1 VTLLAL
7 ALDRDTEDRL
17 LADIVEHGHV
27 IVARPANVR
36 ELLTAIDKYTPEA
49 LIVGATRGTLTA
61 ELLAAS
67 DANGIRVVALAASE
81 AERRYVAELGLHEVA
96 AADAEWPVIEA
107 VLMLGGELPLRIDEP
122 NGPGGEPD
130 GTAAPGTAAPG
141 AGASDGGASDGTGAE
156 RAAEPAAGR
165 SRQNRGHAA
174 KRADR
179 GSRATLAPARP
190 TRSRHRSADE
200 PHAEA
205 RVAADDEAVAGLTG
219 VGTVIAV
226 WGPAGAPG
234 RTTLAINIAAEIAA
248 AGHTVVLADVD
259 TYSGSI
265 APSLGLLDEAPGFA
279 AACRLAGADALTR
292 TEFERIA
299 HRYNSPRGAFWV
311 LTGIGQPSRWPELSA
326 ERVGGAIS
334 SLRRW
339 ADYVVL
345 DTGFSLESDEEISSD
360 LFAPRRN
367 AATLA
372 ALGSADRV
380 VACGLADPVG
390 LARFLRAWVD
400 LTEVITTTRVHVVM
414 NRVRASAV
422 GLGAGSQVTSA
433 LRRFGGIDSAALV
446 PQDQAG
452 LDAAVLT
459 GQTLRDAAPR
469 SPARLGILGLVEAD
483 LLPVPDGTPVPRWRQ
498 WSRTARWRGAAS
510 AT

>member
-36 ELLTAIDKYTPEA
+36 ELLSAIDRFAPEA

-67 DANGIRVVALAASE
+67 DSNGIRVVALAATE
-81 AERRYVAELGLHEVA
+81 PERRYVAELGLHEVV

-107 VLMLGGELPLRIDEP
+107 VLMLGGELPLRIDQTPDARPEP
-122 NGPGGEPD
+122 ERAGEGGQAD
-130 GTAAPGTAAPG
+130 GADGADGADPPSRRRSRSTRRRDRGNRATAAPAREKRSRHRTERGSGDSTAP
-141 AGASDGGASDGTGAE
+141 D
-156 RAAEPAAGR
+156 EPAAG
-165 SRQNRGHAA
+165 
-174 KRADR
+174 
-179 GSRATLAPARP
+179 
-190 TRSRHRSADE
+190 
-200 PHAEA
+200 
-205 RVAADDEAVAGLTG
+205 LTG
-219 VGTVIAV
+219 TGTVIAV

-259 TYSGSI
+259 TYSGSV

-279 AACRLAGADALTR
+279 AACRLAGSDALTR

-311 LTGIGQPSRWPELSA
+311 LTGIGAPSRWPELSA

-334 SLRRW
+334 CLRRW

-390 LARFLRAWVD
+390 MARFLRAWAD
-400 LTEVITTTRVHVVM
+400 LTEVITTNRVHVVM

-433 LRRFGGIDSAALV
+433 LRRFGGIDSATLV
-446 PQDQAG
+446 QHDQAG

-459 GQTLRDAAPR
+459 GRTLRDAAPR
-469 SPARLGILGLVEAD
+469 SPARLGILGLVRGD
-483 LLPVPDGTPVPRWRQ
+483 LLPVPDEAPVPRWWR
-498 WSRTARWRGAAS
+498 WGWAERWRRPAS

>member
-36 ELLTAIDKYTPEA
+36 ELLAAIERHSPEA

-67 DANGIRVVALAASE
+67 DSNGIRVVALAASADE
-81 AERRYVAELGLHEVA
+81 YRYVAALGLHEVVS
-96 AADAEWPVIEA
+96 ADADWPEIET
-107 VLMLGGELPLRIDEP
+107 VLSFGAGVPLRIDD
-122 NGPGGEPD
+122 EPD
-130 GTAAPGTAAPG
+130 APPDRTGSPPSDPPAETRRPRSRRRAVPAEPAP
-141 AGASDGGASDGTGAE
+141 
-156 RAAEPAAGR
+156 AAEPGSPDEPRRRRTRRPAAGE
-165 SRQNRGHAA
+165 
-174 KRADR
+174 
-179 GSRATLAPARP
+179 PAEGI
-190 TRSRHRSADE
+190 A
-200 PHAEA
+200 
-205 RVAADDEAVAGLTG
+205 AGLTASA
-219 VGTVIAV
+219 TVIAV

-279 AACRLAGADALTR
+279 AACRLAGSDALTR
-292 TEFERIA
+292 AEFERIA

-326 ERVGGAIS
+326 ERVGDAITA
-334 SLRRW
+334 LRRW

-390 LARFLRAWVD
+390 MARFLRAWAD
-400 LTEVITTTRVHVVM
+400 LTATVTTTRVHVVM
-414 NRVRASAV
+414 NRVRPSAV
-422 GLGAGSQVTSA
+422 GLGAASQVTGA
-433 LRRFGGIDSAALV
+433 LRRFGGIDDAALV
-446 PQDQAG
+446 PHDQAG
-452 LDAAVLT
+452 VDAAVLT
-459 GQTLRDAAPR
+459 GRTLRDAAPR
-469 SPARLGILGLVEAD
+469 SPARLGILSLVRDE
-483 LLPVPDGTPVPRWRQ
+483 LLPAPEAEQATRRWPWR
-498 WSRTARWRGAAS
+498 RLARWRGPAS

>member
-7 ALDRDTEDRL
+7 ALDRETEDRL

-36 ELLTAIDKYTPEA
+36 ELLAAIERHSPEA

-67 DANGIRVVALAASE
+67 DSNGIRVVALAASADE
-81 AERRYVAELGLHEVA
+81 HRYVAGLGLHEVVS
-96 AADAEWPVIEA
+96 ADADWPEIES
-107 VLMLGGELPLRIDEP
+107 VLSFGAGVPLRIDD
-122 NGPGGEPD
+122 EPD
-130 GTAAPGTAAPG
+130 APP
-141 AGASDGGASDGTGAE
+141 D
-156 RAAEPAAGR
+156 RARPPANDPPEDTRRPRTRRRAVHAEPAPGGR
-165 SRQNRGHAA
+165 PGSPDEPRRRRTHRPAA
-174 KRADR
+174 VE
-179 GSRATLAPARP
+179 P
-190 TRSRHRSADE
+190 TVDRSAE
-200 PHAEA
+200 PTAGSG
-205 RVAADDEAVAGLTG
+205 RDEAEGVGAGLSGT
-219 VGTVIAV
+219 GTVIAV

-279 AACRLAGADALTR
+279 AACRLAGSDALTR
-292 TEFERIA
+292 PEFERIA

-326 ERVGGAIS
+326 ERVGEAITA
-334 SLRRW
+334 LRRW

-390 LARFLRAWVD
+390 MARFLRAWAD
-400 LTEVITTTRVHVVM
+400 LTATVTTTRVHVVM
-414 NRVRASAV
+414 NRVRPSAV
-422 GLGAGSQVTSA
+422 GLGAASQVTGA
-433 LRRFGGIDSAALV
+433 LRRFGGIDDAVLV
-446 PQDQAG
+446 PHDQAG
-452 LDAAVLT
+452 VDAAVLT
-459 GQTLRDAAPR
+459 GRTLRDAAPR
-469 SPARLGILGLVEAD
+469 SPARLGILSLVRDE
-483 LLPVPDGTPVPRWRQ
+483 LLPAPDAEPATRWWPWR
-498 WSRTARWRGAAS
+498 RPARWRGPAS